1 MSEPSPIPRRT
12 LLKTASA
19 TGAGLLLLPAG
30 SALGYAANEK
40 IDVAFVGVAGVAR
53 GYLNRMR
60 RLKDEANV
68 AALCDVDSASLKKVK
83 EAHPQAAA
91 FRDYREMLTEHKGID
106 AVVVSTPDHTHY
118 PASIFAMQQG
128 KAVTTEKPMAHTV
141 WEARQLALAAKHY
154 KVATQMDNEHHAA
167 EALRLQV
174 EWIQAG
180 AIGEVREVHIFTN
193 RPVWPQG
200 MAERPAPS
208 APPPTLDWDL
218 WLGAAPFREHHAN
231 LHPFKWRGWWDFGTG
246 ALGDMGCHQFDPV
259 FWALKLGS
267 PDSVE
272 AVAEGVTDE
281 SGPTSAVITYE
292 FPQRG
297 ELPPVTVKWF
307 EGKSKMPRPEALEA
321 DRKIPKGG
329 IVYLGSEETIV
340 ASHPPSTRIVP
351 EARMKAFK
359 RPPKT
364 VERSPG
370 HTEEWFEAIRGGKPA
385 SSNFPDYSGPLTELV
400 LLGNL
405 AMRTGKKIVWD
416 AQNLKAVGCPEADAF
431 IRREYREGWDF
442 GTPWLE
448 A

>member
-1 MSEPSPIPRRT
+1 MKTTSRRSFV
-12 LLKTASA
+12 SA
-19 TGAGLLLLPAG
+19 ISTTGAGLLLLPAG
-30 SALGYAANEK
+30 SALGYRANEK
-40 IDVAFVGVAGVAR
+40 IDVAFVGVQGVAR
-53 GYLNRMR
+53 GYFGRMK
-60 RLKDEANV
+60 RLAEQANV
-68 AALCDVDSASLKKVK
+68 TALCDVDSASLAKRKA
-83 EAHPQAAA
+83 EHPQAGT
-91 FRDYREMLTEHKGID
+91 FRDYREMLTEQKNID

-141 WEARQLALAAKHY
+141 WEARQLGLAATHY
-154 KVATQMDNEHHAA
+154 GVATQMDNEHHAA

-180 AIGEVREVHIFTN
+180 AIGEVREVHIYTN

-200 MAERPAPS
+200 MDKRPDPS
-208 APPPTLDWDL
+208 PPPETIDWDL
-218 WLGAAPFREHHAN
+218 WIGAAPFREHHAG

-267 PDSVE
+267 PSSVE
-272 AVAEGVTDE
+272 AVTEGVTDE
-281 SGPTSAVITYE
+281 AGPSSGVVTYE
-292 FPQRG
+292 FPARG
-297 ELPPVTVKWF
+297 DLPPVTVKWF
-307 EGKSKMPRPEALEA
+307 EGKAQVPRPPALEK
-321 DRKIPKGG
+321 DRKMRAGG
-329 IVYLGSEETIV
+329 IIYYGSEETIV

-351 EARMKAFK
+351 ETRMKAFQ

-416 AQNLKAVGCPEADAF
+416 AQNLKAVDCPEADEF
-431 IRREYREGWDF
+431 IRREYRDGWDF
-442 GTPWLE
+442 GTPWLD